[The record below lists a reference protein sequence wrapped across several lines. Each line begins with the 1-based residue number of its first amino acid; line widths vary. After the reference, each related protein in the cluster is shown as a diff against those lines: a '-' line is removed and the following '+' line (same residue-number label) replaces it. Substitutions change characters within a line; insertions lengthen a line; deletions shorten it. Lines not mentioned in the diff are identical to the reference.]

1 MAVPAYDPQNIFAKI
16 LRGEIPCSKVYEDDH
31 VLAFNDIAPQ
41 APTHIL
47 VIPKGA
53 YTSYDD
59 FAANASDAEIIA
71 YTRAIGK
78 ISAEAGVVE
87 DGYRLIANTRDH
99 GRQDVPHLH
108 VHIIGGK
115 KLGLML
121 PKE

>member
-1 MAVPAYDPQNIFAKI
+1 M
-16 LRGEIPCSKVYEDDH
+16 
-31 VLAFNDIAPQ
+31 
-41 APTHIL
+41 
-47 VIPKGA
+47 IPKGA

-59 FAANASDAEIIA
+59 FATNASDAEVIA

-78 ISAEAGVVE
+78 IAAAAGVVE

-115 KLGLML
+115 KLGMML
-121 PKE
+121 PKD